1 MLCHIYNTQGFELKK
16 FNTDLLGN
24 SFILGRSDSCE
35 VSLRSLN
42 DRTISRVHLVFTR
55 KGSNWSF
62 VCKGRSGCRLNGE
75 DVQKGVIAEGQVYR
89 ISQLFLAI
97 GEKTGPSP
105 FECTWDAMTE
115 DNMHRSVLWYGVNT
129 IGASRDNYQTV
140 RRDDISR
147 VHAKIIVKRD
157 DTMQIEGLYR
167 GRYTAVND
175 VPVVGAPAELKEGD
189 TITLGE
195 TDISVKRSLRLSAA
209 AVKGMEELQQQEL
222 AMREAQSRGKNSG
235 DDDAVTRSVRDSL
248 SLGGKILISILLLL
262 LLAALIAFF
271 VFVM

>member
-16 FNTDLLGN
+16 FNTDLFGN
-24 SFILGRSDSCE
+24 SFILGRSDSCD

-55 KGSNWSF
+55 KGNSWTF

-75 DVQKGVIAEGQVYR
+75 DVTKGTLADGQVYR

-105 FECTWDAMTE
+105 FECSWEAMTE
-115 DNMHRSVLWYGVNT
+115 DNSHRAVLWYGVNT

-140 RRDDISR
+140 RTDDVSR
-147 VHAKIIVKRD
+147 VHAKILVQRD
-157 DTMQIEGLYR
+157 DKMFIEALYR

-175 VPVVGAPAELKEGD
+175 NPVVGAPAELKEGD
-189 TITLGE
+189 VITLGE
-195 TDISVKRSLRLSAA
+195 TDITVKRSLRLSAA

-222 AMREAQSRGKNSG
+222 AMREAQIRGRSG
-235 DDDAVTRSVRDSL
+235 DGDAVTRSVRDSL
-248 SLGGKILISILLLL
+248 SLGGKIFITLLILLLV
-262 LLAALIAFF
+262 AALVAIFWFF
-271 VFVM
+271 M